1 MDNIYDYGN
10 MHWCVVFFEN
20 SDESKK
26 RPIFVV
32 DNDDGDI
39 YFFRITSQE
48 GLPHQRKYRP
58 PLINWRAYGL
68 DRASYINI
76 EFPLSISEIINFS
89 EATHIAKA
97 KEIDI
102 KNLEFHLRE
111 LGY

>member
-1 MDNIYDYGN
+1 

>member
-1 MDNIYDYGN
+1 
-10 MHWCVVFFEN
+10 MHWCVVFFEG
-20 SDESKK
+20 SDESKE

-58 PLINWRAYGL
+58 ALINWRAYGL
-68 DRASYINI
+68 DKASYINI
-76 EFPLSISEIINFS
+76 EFPLSISEISNFS
-89 EATHIAKA
+89 KSTHIAKA
-97 KEIDI
+97 REIDI
-102 KNLEFHLRE
+102 KNLEFYLRE